1 MRHKIN
7 KYDIVLILIIIA
19 VNILILVY
27 GSFNTVEQGQK
38 IALVYSDN
46 QLVGEYTLTD
56 NYTTEFK
63 VESSSGNGYNTIHI
77 EDGKVWIHEASC
89 PDKICLSQ
97 GKISSNGEIIVCLP
111 NKMMVQIED
120 NSSTEELDIIV
131 K

>member
-1 MRHKIN
+1 MRNKIN
-7 KYDIVLILIIIA
+7 KYDIALILIIIA
-19 VNILILVY
+19 ANILILVY
-27 GSFNTVEQGQK
+27 GSFNTVEKGQRM
-38 IALVYSDN
+38 AFVYSDN

-63 VESSSGNGYNTIHI
+63 VESSSGNGYNTVHI

-89 PDKICLSQ
+89 PDKICLNQ
-97 GKISSNGEIIVCLP
+97 GKISNDGEIIVCLP

-120 NSSTEELDIIV
+120 NSSNDEVDIIV